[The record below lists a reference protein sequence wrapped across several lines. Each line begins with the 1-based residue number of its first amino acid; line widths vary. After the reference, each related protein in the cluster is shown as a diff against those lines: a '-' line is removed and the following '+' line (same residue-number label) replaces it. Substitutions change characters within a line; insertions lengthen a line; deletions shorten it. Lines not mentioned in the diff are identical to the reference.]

1 MEEEGMQVSGEP
13 TSYVTTH
20 EEEEVVLVWDNGAK
34 QKSIRELAYEKAEN
48 IHNEDQDILEY
59 YRYHMPFNLQYYLL
73 FYSLESQFM

>member
-1 MEEEGMQVSGEP
+1 MQVSGEP

-34 QKSIRELAYEKAEN
+34 HKSIRELAYEKAEN

-59 YRYHMPFNLQYYLL
+59 YRYHIPFNLQYLL
-73 FYSLESQFM
+73 FYSLES